1 MWRKIFGDQR
11 MEIKLTDA
19 LAWLNV
25 VQIKYYSYTFNEN
38 TNMSSVL

>member
-1 MWRKIFGDQR
+1 

-19 LAWLNV
+19 LVWLNA
-25 VQIKYYSYTFNEN
+25 VQIKYSYTFNEN